1 MDSKTLKQLKSL
13 IGISEKEDEV
23 ITPEEVAAKKVKQE
37 KTRKKVKLKK
47 KKEDESF
54 MDKQAS
60 VPANITG
67 GN

>member
-1 MDSKTLKQLKSL
+1 MDDKTLKQLKSL
-13 IGISEKEDEV
+13 IGISEKDEV

-54 MDKQAS
+54 MDEQAS
-60 VPANITG
+60 IPANTTG